1 MTRVLMLDFGWWR
14 VANGRRGLLSWNS
27 NTGELTIYEPGNG
40 TRCSVMAVINDEVEL
55 RRRLEGWAEHCE
67 TREGLGWL
75 AQRLEG
81 CR

>member
-1 MTRVLMLDFGWWR
+1 MKVLHDFGHDWR
-14 VANGRRGLLSWNS
+14 LSDGRRGLLSWEPA
-27 NTGELTIYEPGNG
+27 TGVLTLAHPDG
-40 TRCSVMAVINDEVEL
+40 RPALVLAVIKDELDL
-55 RRRLEGWAEHCE
+55 RRRLNGWAEHCG

>member
-1 MTRVLMLDFGWWR
+1 MSQAGQRLQYFIDFGWFR
-14 VANGRRGLLSWNS
+14 SSGGRRQLLTWHSS
-27 NTGELTIYEPGNG
+27 GELRLGDI
-40 TRCSVMAVINDEVEL
+40 VVAVIPGELEV
-55 RRRLEGWAEHCE
+55 RRRLEGWADHCD

>member
-1 MTRVLMLDFGWWR
+1 MHDFGWWR
-14 VANGRRGLLSWNS
+14 ISDGRRGLLSWDPA
-27 NTGELTIYEPGNG
+27 TGSLTMFHPNG
-40 TRCSVMAVINDEVEL
+40 EACYCLAVITDEIDL

>member
-1 MTRVLMLDFGWWR
+1 MGWWPTTG
-14 VANGRRGLLSWNS
+14 GRRQLLTWHSS
-27 NTGELTIYEPGNG
+27 GDLYLGDIVVAYIPTEIDV
-40 TRCSVMAVINDEVEL
+40 RA
-55 RRRLEGWAEHCE
+55 RLGGWAEHCG

>member
-1 MTRVLMLDFGWWR
+1 MSVSDWGYWR
-14 VANGRRGLLSWNS
+14 LSDGRRGLLTWNS
-27 NTGELTIYEPGNG
+27 CTGVLEMRHPAGQNILL
-40 TRCSVMAVINDEVEL
+40 AVIADELDL
-55 RRRLEGWAEHCE
+55 RRRLEGWAEHCT